1 MGVCPTHFFNG
12 RTMPFFYSENTEK
25 EVTPTMLH
33 TILEVK
39 TLGFPDVQ
47 ALPESQKQE
56 FLQTI
61 LNDIL
66 ELCKEKKERQENK

>member
-1 MGVCPTHFFNG
+1 
-12 RTMPFFYSENTEK
+12 
-25 EVTPTMLH
+25 MLH
-33 TILEVK
+33 IMLEVK